1 MPKSSVLILRFRF
14 VARPPHGR
22 TPASSRKTPAVRQ
35 AQPSNRWAEVVG
47 DAQYRTM
54 AKERTAM
61 ASKAELNQRDHQ
73 NMNAFLG
80 HVLDDYKA
88 GEINNG

>member
-1 MPKSSVLILRFRF
+1 
-14 VARPPHGR
+14 
-22 TPASSRKTPAVRQ
+22 
-35 AQPSNRWAEVVG
+35 
-47 DAQYRTM
+47 
-54 AKERTAM
+54 M